1 VTFGPSHVR
10 QQARRLI
17 LRLVAA
23 GRDRLPPAV
32 RRRTW
37 WGAATSNTE
46 FVELAYKRIT
56 GHPPD
61 PATLASQV
69 TRLEAGTSRPRLL
82 VWIANSQYGAGL
94 LPRLATEAFHGGR
107 VVWTRSLPRARRILD
122 LGGTAIGDDRGA
134 LVAMGY
140 PYDFDEVVIIELP
153 PEQRDALYQVPKN
166 NSIETSQ
173 GRVTYLYRS
182 MTDLADL
189 ADQSFDLI
197 CSAQTFEHI
206 TVDEGAKVLHDVR
219 RLLKSDGYLALDTP
233 NVAVS
238 HILARQEGT
247 QFINPDHKIEY
258 AHHQMLALFAD
269 ADLRV
274 WRQCGIGHMPKS
286 VESNQFLFQELLDH
300 SSLYDDIENCYT
312 LAYLVGPA

>member
-1 VTFGPSHVR
+1 MP
-10 QQARRLI
+10 
-17 LRLVAA
+17 
-23 GRDRLPPAV
+23 D
-32 RRRTW
+32 
-37 WGAATSNTE
+37 TE
-46 FVELAYKRIT
+46 FVNLAYRRLV
-56 GHPPD
+56 GREPD
-61 PATLASQV
+61 AATLASQL
-69 TRLEAGTSRPRLL
+69 TRLGTGTSRPRLL
-82 VWIANSQYGAGL
+82 VWIENSQHGAGL
-94 LPRLATEAFHGGR
+94 VSQQATEAFHGGR
-107 VVWTRSLPRARRILD
+107 TVWTRSLPRARRILD

-189 ADQSFDLI
+189 PDQSFDLI

-219 RLLKSDGYLALDTP
+219 RLLKPDGYLALDTP

-238 HILARQEGT
+238 SILAREEGT
-247 QFINPDHKIEY
+247 EFINPDHKVEY
-258 AHHQMLALFAD
+258 THQQMLDLFAG
-269 ADLRV
+269 ADLHV
-274 WRQCGIGHMPKS
+274 WRQCGIGHMPRS
-286 VESNQFLFQELLDH
+286 VETGRFLFEELLDH
-300 SSLYDDIENCYT
+300 PSLYDDIENCYT
-312 LAYLVGPA
+312 LAYLVGPV